1 MDLSKSFLIKNGVA
15 YDYFLNRTI
24 GTSKSVS
31 SAKSKSES
39 GTVYGYWKNI
49 RDYKGN
55 QYFGSITSTKSETM
69 AFSESSSVSYVEKPI
84 IAIPPHS
91 LKVFS
96 EYLLASDRF
105 TFNNLREKPIG
116 DECFTLSFDS
126 SNAPLNFINY
136 LCYKVGEDGPEKI
149 IKNSFYVRE
158 ISNQNKLGYLTPK
171 DFYIKYTCPYETV
184 ERNNYQEVE
193 DISQTPGNTDSAL
206 TDNEKDNILEEE
218 NYEIYLKDE
227 SKLSTRELEYLK
239 LRKLKKSLEEGN
251 IENLEEIKNEYKRIN
266 NWYRNITEVY
276 PEIHN
281 LLKEI
286 KKLL

>member
-1 MDLSKSFLIKNGVA
+1 MENK
-15 YDYFLNRTI
+15 
-24 GTSKSVS
+24 
-31 SAKSKSES
+31 KSKDKIEEFNVNQRQALQEIIDNLN
-39 GTVYGYWKNI
+39 GLENIKFFVGYWLDSNEFI
-49 RDYKGN
+49 
-55 QYFGSITSTKSETM
+55 
-69 AFSESSSVSYVEKPI
+69 VS
-84 IAIPPHS
+84 
-91 LKVFS
+91 
-96 EYLLASDRF
+96 
-105 TFNNLREKPIG
+105 
-116 DECFTLSFDS
+116 
-126 SNAPLNFINY
+126 
-136 LCYKVGEDGPEKI
+136 
-149 IKNSFYVRE
+149 
-158 ISNQNKLGYLTPK
+158 Q